1 MTTRDVDA
9 RRTEKLTFLPVLEVV
24 QENVQSFTFN
34 TVFLHDDAAATYN
47 LTRVA
52 LAIDFAQ
59 ASPGAQD
66 LGIPDFDQI
75 NFVFGAKR
83 LNELDVFGLV
93 AGLVKDAQVG
103 LTFVK
108 GLCGFTETTGK
119 TIVNESV
126 LQNLL

>member
-1 MTTRDVDA
+1 MTKHVVTQGKRE
-9 RRTEKLTFLPVLEVV
+9 THFLPVLEVV
-24 QENVQSFTFN
+24 QENVQSFTLSA
-34 TVFLHDDAAATYN
+34 VVLHDDAAAAYN